1 MKIEE
6 FQGTYR
12 WLSNFWPVPI
22 VYDGITYESTEV
34 AYQAAKTNNRKV
46 REIFAKLTAAESKT
60 LGQNIIIRPD
70 WDAVKLNVMEEV
82 LRYKFSNSEMRRKLI
97 ATGDAELIE
106 GNNWNDTFWGVCKG
120 VGQNH
125 LGKLIMKIRDEING
139 K

>member
-70 WDAVKLNVMEEV
+70 WDAVKLDVMEEV